1 MAWVDK
7 NKSNDNDK
15 LGNFKISH
23 FLQLCNCDFLFT
35 TLFLLL
41 HQPPFLCF
49 HTPLFPDSTLSL
61 NFLFW
66 VTLFLPLHFNTTSS
80 SFSCKF
86 LNFSYLG
93 IQKYLSYSFPFLYYI
108 VLISQYLFICN
119 SCSNCNTDH
128 SHRIYCSAIQLCDS
142 FVVVFSEGKWEEHK
156 LTEIEKSVVLALNL
170 KGL

>member
-41 HQPPFLCF
+41 HQPPFLYF
-49 HTPLFPDSTLSL
+49 HTPYFPDWILSL
-61 NFLFW
+61 NFLLW
-66 VTLFLPLHFNTTSS
+66 VTLFIPLHFNTTSS

-93 IQKYLSYSFPFLYYI
+93 IQKYLSYSFPFFYHI
-108 VLISQYLFICN
+108 VLNICL
-119 SCSNCNTDH
+119 
-128 SHRIYCSAIQLCDS
+128 SAIHIQTVILIML
-142 FVVVFSEGKWEEHK
+142 VVY
-156 LTEIEKSVVLALNL
+156 VVLQFNFVIHFLLCLVKENEKNINSLRL
-170 KGL
+170 KNWWF